1 MRTGLLSLTV
11 CAALA
16 AGGAFGGTT
25 ISASNDPGVGLN
37 GQLRALFDQEKSAI
51 GRLDDGALRRFVA
64 ADVAPGALADV
75 AYSRQWLAGLD
86 VPPMDDAGLKC
97 LSEALYF
104 EARGE
109 SVKGQF
115 AVAEVILNRVASPAY
130 PDDVCAVITQG
141 TGRKYQCQFTY
152 TCDGHPE
159 KIREPDAFEQVSKVA
174 YVSLKG
180 VAEPLTDGATHY
192 HTKHVSPSWA
202 RKFPRTATIGV
213 HHFYRQPVQVANR

>member
-1 MRTGLLSLTV
+1 MCVAMAVGSAHAGTTLS
-11 CAALA
+11 AANDPA
-16 AGGAFGGTT
+16 AG
-25 ISASNDPGVGLN
+25 LY
-37 GQLRALFDQEKSAI
+37 GQLRALFDQEKSEI
-51 GRLDDGALRRFVA
+51 VRLDDSALRRLVVPEVA
-64 ADVAPGALADV
+64 VGTTADVT
-75 AYSRQWLAGLD
+75 YSKQWLAGLAA
-86 VPPMDDAGLKC
+86 PSLDDASLKC

-130 PDDVCAVITQG
+130 PDDVCGVIHQG

-152 TCDGHPE
+152 TCDGYPE
-159 KIREPDAFEQVSKVA
+159 KIREADAFEQVSKIA
-174 YVSLKG
+174 QVSLSG

-202 RKFPRTATIGV
+202 RKFPRTASIGV